1 MKTSPSKALVALI
14 IGVLFIS
21 LLPVNQLHAQP
32 IFNVNFGT
40 FQFTAANKVHKVG
53 TNGSAAGNVTLY
65 TNVITI
71 AGQPIDCIVR
81 TVSITNGSFLLPSG
95 SAPGTIPFDYS
106 SNVASGGSMTANLDR
121 FFAPTVTFNNG
132 GGNVKFKFEFILGG
146 SYNNT
151 THTGSKVVLQNVRLN
166 TYDIDGNGG
175 ATTNQYNEFGGF
187 ASVALGATTNIEQS
201 FNTATGLTKFR
212 SKTFTNVATVTDP
225 VNRARVE
232 YSMVSDF
239 EIMVGAEGSG
249 PAYFFLDFSNFA
261 FSNVIIYTTPELDLN
276 TTTPGFGN
284 VNGSCTGSKR
294 FTNGSAASNIT
305 SSSGA
310 IDEII
315 ISYDPAMIQNSISE
329 VLYPRGNASL
339 ASDSI
344 RLSFTGNVS
353 NKNFILGGVTYTAM
367 RSVSGNVNTISLKK
381 LSGIMTT
388 AQAEMLL
395 DSLYY
400 QNTSFTPSVGARMFN
415 VSIREGS
422 FTSPI
427 TVFDMSEICLLPV
440 RWLGFNAT
448 KDAKGMVKLD
458 WQVADEGNVVA
469 YEVECSN
476 NGMQWRKMGQVQVEF
491 ENTHSGRYSFSVL
504 QSFSGKV
511 YFRIRQVDLNGQ
523 YGFSVVKFLEFSSTQ
538 SFRFWPNP
546 AVSQV
551 QVEANESGELQLLDL
566 TGKCRQ
572 QLKVLPGYVQYI
584 QIESL
589 PRGIYILRFQN
600 ASGKVETSRLLRN

>member
-1 MKTSPSKALVALI
+1 MKTSPSKALVAFF
-14 IGVLFIS
+14 IGVLLIS

-40 FQFTAANKVHKVG
+40 FQFTAANKVHKIG
-53 TNGSAAGNVTLY
+53 TNGSAVGNVTLY

-71 AGQPIDCIVR
+71 TGQPIDCIIR

-106 SNVASGGSMTANLDR
+106 SNVASGESMTANLDR

-151 THTGSKVVLQNVRLN
+151 THKGSKVVLQNVRLN
-166 TYDIDGNGG
+166 SYDIDGNGG
-175 ATTNQYNEFGGF
+175 ASTNQYNEFGGF

-201 FNTATGLTKFR
+201 FNAGTGLTKFR
-212 SKTFTNVATVTDP
+212 SKTSTNVATVTDP
-225 VNRARVE
+225 VNRVRVE

-239 EIMVGAEGSG
+239 EIMVGAEESG

-261 FSNVIIYTTPELDLN
+261 FSNVIVYTTPGLDLN
-276 TTTPGFGN
+276 TETPGFGN
-284 VNGSCTGSKR
+284 VNGNCTGTKR
-294 FTNGSAASNIT
+294 FTNGPAFSNIT

-315 ISYDPAMIQNSISE
+315 ITYDPAMIQNSISE

-339 ASDSI
+339 TSDSI

-353 NKNFILGGVTYTAM
+353 NKNFIIGGVTYTAM
-367 RSVSGNVNTISLKK
+367 RSVSGNVNKVSLKK

-388 AQAEMLL
+388 AQSEMLL

-440 RWLGFNAT
+440 RWLRFNAA
-448 KDAKGMVKLD
+448 KDTKGMVKLD

-476 NGMQWRKMGQVQVEF
+476 NGMQWRKMGQVDVGL
-491 ENTHSGRYSFSVL
+491 ENNYSGRYSFSIM
-504 QSFSGKV
+504 QPFNGKI
-511 YFRIRQVDLNGQ
+511 YFRVKQVDLNGQ
-523 YGFSVVKFLEFSSTQ
+523 YGFSVVKLLEFSSAQ

-546 AVSQV
+546 AVSQI
-551 QVEANESGELQLLDL
+551 QVESCQSGDLQLLDL
-566 TGKCRQ
+566 SGKCRQ
-572 QLKVLPGYVQYI
+572 QIKILAGYSQFIALSHLPK
-584 QIESL
+584 
-589 PRGIYILRFQN
+589 GIYILRLQE
-600 ASGKVETSRLLRN
+600 ASGKVHFSRLLRQ

>member
-14 IGVLFIS
+14 IGVLCIS

-40 FQFTAANKVHKVG
+40 FQFTAANKVHKIG

-81 TVSITNGSFLLPSG
+81 TVSITNGSFALPAG

-106 SNVASGGSMTANLDR
+106 SNVATGGSMTANLDR

-151 THTGSKVVLQNVRLN
+151 THTGTKVVLQNVRLN

-175 ATTNQYNEFGGF
+175 AGTNQYNEFGGF

-201 FNTATGLTKFR
+201 FNPATGLTKFR
-212 SKTFTNVATVTDP
+212 SKTSTNVATVTDP
-225 VNRARVE
+225 VNRVRVE

-261 FSNVIIYTTPELDLN
+261 FSNVIVYTTPGLDLN
-276 TTTPGFGN
+276 TETPGFGN
-284 VNGSCTGSKR
+284 VNGNCTGTKR
-294 FTNGSAASNIT
+294 FTNGASFNNIT

-315 ISYDPAMIQNSISE
+315 ITYDPAMIQNSISE
-329 VLYPRGNASL
+329 VLYPKGNASL
-339 ASDSI
+339 MSDSI
-344 RLSFTGNVS
+344 RLSFTNAVV
-353 NKNFILGGVTYTAM
+353 NKNFIIGGVTYTAI
-367 RSVSGNVNTISLKK
+367 RSVSGNVNTIRLQK

-400 QNTSFTPSVGARMFN
+400 QNTSFTPTVGARMFN

-440 RWLGFNAT
+440 RWLGFTAA
-448 KDAKGMVKLD
+448 KDTKGMVKLD

-551 QVEANESGELQLLDL
+551 QVEANETGELQLLDL

-589 PRGIYILRFQN
+589 PRGIYVLRFQDV
-600 ASGKVETSRLLRN
+600 SGKVQTSRLVKQ

>member
-14 IGVLFIS
+14 IGVLCIS
-21 LLPVNQLHAQP
+21 LVPVNQLLAQP

-40 FQFTAANKVHKVG
+40 FQFTAANKVHKIG

-81 TVSITNGSFLLPSG
+81 TVSITNGSFALPAG
-95 SAPGTIPFDYS
+95 AAAGTIPFDYS

-151 THTGSKVVLQNVRLN
+151 THTGTKVVLQNVRLN

-175 ATTNQYNEFGGF
+175 ASTNQYNEFGGF

-201 FNTATGLTKFR
+201 FNAATGLTKFR
-212 SKTFTNVATVTDP
+212 SKTSTNVATVTDP
-225 VNRARVE
+225 VNRVRVE

-261 FSNVIIYTTPELDLN
+261 FSNVIVYTTPGLDLN
-276 TTTPGFGN
+276 TETPGFGN
-284 VNGSCTGSKR
+284 ANGNCTGTKR
-294 FTNGSAASNIT
+294 FTNGPAFNNIT

-315 ISYDPAMIQNSISE
+315 ITYDPAMIQNSISE
-329 VLYPRGNASL
+329 VLYPKGNASQP
-339 ASDSI
+339 SDSI
-344 RLSFTGNVS
+344 RLSYTGAVV
-353 NKNFILGGVTYTAM
+353 NKNFIIGGVTYTAM
-367 RSVSGNVNTISLKK
+367 RSVSGNVNTIRLQK
-381 LSGIMTT
+381 LAGIMTT

-400 QNTSFTPSVGARMFN
+400 QNTSFTPTVGARMFN

-440 RWLGFNAT
+440 RWLGFNAV
-448 KDAKGMVKLD
+448 KDAKGQVKLD
-458 WQVADEGNVVA
+458 WQVADEGNIVA
-469 YEVECSN
+469 YEVESSN
-476 NGMQWRKMGQVQVEF
+476 NGMQWRKMGQVDVGL
-491 ENTHSGRYSFSVL
+491 ENNHAGRYSFSVL
-504 QSFSGKV
+504 QQFSGKV
-511 YFRIRQVDLNGQ
+511 YFRVKQVDLNGK
-523 YGFSVVKFLEFSSTQ
+523 YGFSTVKFLEFSNLQ

-546 AVSQV
+546 AVSQI
-551 QVEANESGELQLLDL
+551 QVETSESGDLQLFDL
-566 TGKCRQ
+566 SGKCRQ
-572 QLKVLPGYVQYI
+572 QIKILPGYSQFI
-584 QIESL
+584 NLNQL
-589 PRGIYILRFQN
+589 PRGIYVLRFQD
-600 ASGKVETSRLLRN
+600 ASGKVQTSRLVKQ